1 MARCTFYC
9 ITLFTGFFQANMIIA
24 FYICHVK
31 NTINDVIIKYHLV
44 LGICSLTDTNQ
55 YRQNSID
62 TDTSIGIGASVL
74 GVKQYIDILQ
84 YIAILQ

>member
-1 MARCTFYC
+1 
-9 ITLFTGFFQANMIIA
+9 MIIA

-31 NTINDVIIKYHLV
+31 NTINGVIIKYHLV

-62 TDTSIGIGASVL
+62 TVTSIGIGASVL
-74 GVKQYIDILQ
+74 GVKQYINISIYCNILL
-84 YIAILQ
+84 YCNKRVIDSMMS